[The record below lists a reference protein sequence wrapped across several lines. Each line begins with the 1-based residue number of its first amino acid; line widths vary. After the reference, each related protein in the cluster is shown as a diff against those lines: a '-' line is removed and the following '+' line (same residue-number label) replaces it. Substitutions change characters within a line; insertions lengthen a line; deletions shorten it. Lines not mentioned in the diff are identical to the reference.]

1 MEKQRRQLS
10 PEQDALE
17 HIVAHRDKPFLE
29 ERFID
34 FFKGRGVFTH
44 KAIEPSTFVV
54 EYRGNSFS
62 HKDTTPKKKCD
73 TLNNFLFE
81 FSWKGA
87 QWCIDASKEDGTLG
101 RLVNDDHISPN
112 CEMKKVVCE
121 GKPHLCLFAVTKIS
135 PGEEITYNYG
145 DSSYPWRSNA
155 SCDGSSTSYSDF
167 YASSSTQRNK
177 RLEDSSASSFE
188 NPCSGDYGDELR
200 GSGPSHGNDSFGDIN
215 CQLDFRD
222 NSPFADLDSSQG
234 MTGTLMLHPD
244 NPLYTQEEDEAASSS
259 KELGWDGDDGPSEAP
274 PNTKGPTCTSK
285 NYCYVC
291 GKGFAKLTRHLLRH
305 ADEEPEIAEALALP
319 QNSTDR
325 KRIFDELRNWGNYL
339 HNKEVLKNN
348 SGELKLRRRPST
360 TVIDPK
366 THVHCLYCKGMYGR
380 KDMWRHV
387 ARCPSKT
394 SNPATGGK
402 TRVLGEIALAELPL
416 SKKIPSAV
424 RKLLSNMKQD
434 EIASAV
440 QNDFLL
446 IQLAQNLCEKYG
458 NNSSEH
464 IRQKLREM
472 GRLLLAL
479 REKSIFSFEDAIKP
493 KNFFRVVEAVK
504 DLAGF
509 DEKMQ
514 SYNKPS
520 LALKLGHSLKKIGTI
535 VLTGADCNEQM
546 RDTKTFMKLCAK
558 EWSEH
563 VSQTAL
569 ASLSGRRV
577 NNPSTIPFT
586 RDVQAFFRYLQT
598 TTASAIES
606 MEKHESQQVYNA
618 LCKVTLAQASVLS
631 KCAPEV
637 SKMTLKTFQERD
649 DSTQVLSKHFIR
661 INIPNRTG
669 QNVAVLL
676 TSELVSAITLLVNK
690 RKACGV
696 HKDNPFLFAKPD
708 SSPTSLHH
716 GRVCIRAFS
725 ILCHA
730 KNPEHLRAMHFHK
743 HIARVFQILYLENDE
758 LDHLAKLLGH
768 NIRADKDYYRLPEAA
783 VELAKIAKLLL
794 AMEKGSLERFEGNSL
809 DQIEIE
815 DELEPDEEQGNPEN
829 YDVEEDIEESDLLLQ
844 QSDAVEQQDRQL
856 TPEQDALEHIKACS
870 DKPFLKERFIDSLK
884 GRGVFTHQSIEPSTF
899 VVEFRGNI
907 FSHKETRKKE
917 CGDTLNNY
925 FFDFSWNGT
934 NWHIDASKED
944 GTLGRLV
951 NDDHIS
957 PNCEMKKVVCEGKPH
972 LCLFAVTEISPGEE
986 ITYNYGDTSYPWR
999 STETSEEL
1007 NTSQTDV
1014 NAASSP
1020 EDEGAEDSAGP
1031 SSSAASCC
1039 DEDYVPSPSNNRQ
1052 SFTESDSPDD
1062 FTSDEELKDPSFTNE
1077 NDEDLKDHSLTNR
1090 NYCYVCGVAQSKISR
1105 HLFTHRHEEPDIAEV
1120 LRLRKNSKE
1129 RKALLDKLRDRGN
1142 TKHNEEVLKTRCG
1155 QLKVKRKSSMLT
1167 TAKTLATCVYCNSMY
1182 IRKDMWRHMQKC
1194 SARKSS
1200 EPWSSGKIKV
1210 LTLMAAAESTDPQK
1224 ISSDVRKML
1233 NTLKNDEISS
1243 EVLNDSFILQLAQCL
1258 YRMNRGKRKNLENL
1272 KLRLRQMGRLLLT
1285 LKKKSICSF
1294 EDAIKPQNFSKV
1306 VEGVRELAGF
1316 NEETKSCDRP
1326 SVLKKMG
1333 NSLKKIGGIN
1343 FARALKGD
1351 ADKEVIHEAE
1361 TFINLCAKEW
1371 RHGPSSKTKVNNP
1384 PTVPF
1389 IHDVQLFYQC
1399 LDKIA
1404 ASAVQSLTMYE
1415 SSPVY
1420 SALLR
1425 VTLAQVSVL
1434 NTNMAEV
1441 SKATLKSF
1449 KEQDETE
1456 LHEDAAVSQSQLEQI
1471 LSKHTVKINIE
1482 TESGQKVAV
1491 TLTPKIL
1498 TAMTLLVNKR
1508 DSCGVHENN
1517 PFLFARPDA
1526 PCSSFQRGQ
1535 QCAIIFA
1542 ARCGAKNTAN
1552 LRSVIFHKHLARLFL
1567 ILSLSNDDLDQL
1579 AKLLGRDIQTDR
1591 EYYQTPEAAVDIAKI
1606 SALLSAMENG
1616 SLQKFEGKSLEEIEV
1631 PDELEPDVQDNSE
1644 NSDAEEDNEKS
1655 ESSLSGLPF
1664 TKGSLLGTKKT
1675 CRASMS
1681 RKRSRGRRKRQESET
1696 EASELN
1702 DDKDTEVITERD
1714 DGSDEMPVSCA
1725 VNTPEKTANR
1735 SNEDATHISFSD
1747 ADDDMNVDFDM
1758 DTDDDIVRNEENDED
1773 GDTTGSAATPL
1784 IPDVTKQY
1792 KHSSD
1797 TKKNDSSPYK
1807 HTSVADLEETMD
1819 IDTVNNVERR
1829 QNQKKGGKQNNWID
1843 VASRS
1848 FSDFLN
1854 TEKKNKLSAAVI
1866 GMKEVKILIP
1876 KLDIEKF
1883 QASVKSSQLSSE
1895 CNSVKSPVKDWPIHE
1910 DNNQGP
1916 TSATS
1921 TDVQNKP
1928 SYAKASKMNCSHC
1941 KKSMMKGQTAYQK
1954 KGFTD
1959 VFCSKN
1965 CLFEMFPINK
1975 PVTKTCHYCLKAISQ
1990 PLDLIMAAVDIKG
2003 TMKDF
2008 CSTTCLLSFKSNT
2021 GSTQKPQRLCSMCNE
2036 SCTTTCELT
2045 LNEAVH
2051 TFCSDSCLD
2060 DFRRDNMAVCENCS
2074 SNCRNKPLKL
2084 ELEEETKTI
2093 CSHECL
2099 DEFKEKIETLHQC
2112 TMCHTSQTISD
2123 MVDYKNDDNVVK
2135 LFCNRN
2141 CVTSYK
2147 LRPATV
2153 HKLQEKK
2160 SSDQLKKGKKG
2171 KQSKQQL
2178 NPKEVKISQ
2187 DSTVNEN
2194 DAPAA
2199 AELDNTSTF
2208 IIEASC
2214 VACCNCGQRLPR
2226 GEMHYQPKSSLDVFC
2241 SAECLSERHPHS
2253 KLATK
2258 TCYNCF
2264 QVIMRPQNII
2274 LAPVNDSGTMKELCS
2289 DTCLASVNSKRKM
2302 SSAKTPSLTGP
2313 WSECKMCAK
2322 YCYCKFRMTL
2332 DGLMQRICS
2341 DCFINYHRINNLP
2354 VPVCDVCGSVGLG
2367 KRILLKADD
2376 SSKTICSEE
2385 CLIKFK
2391 EKVRAP
2397 QLCPMCQ
2404 TSHHLSDMVEKKND
2418 KGTLD
2423 FYCSNR
2429 CMMVHKAQSST
2440 VSGRMSLSPQ
2450 DNDIKDVKP
2459 SISPEENDIKEVKPS
2474 IPNLDCIKEEPIDEA
2489 YNQNLP
2495 SSISTEN
2502 IKDEPKAGDDVAKE
2516 DLKIGSVFSLTGNL
2530 STPTSTAPTV
2540 THMDL
2545 PASCSNC
2552 KQVLVDGETVY
2563 QRKGHANIFCSTP
2576 CLLKCY
2582 QMKQVKKT
2590 CHFCLQG
2597 IAAQQD
2603 ILQAPVD
2610 NEGTLKDFCSQS
2622 CLSSFS
2628 YKSIMSTK
2636 IPLVPVSSQSQCS
2649 MCSRYCIS
2657 KHEIIQEDVV
2667 HKICSDP
2674 CFLRFCNMNNLS
2686 ICENCHSPCK
2696 TPVMLKMDDGSKKLC
2711 NAECLAQFKR
2721 KIKTP
2726 HPCAMCHTS
2735 HLMSDMFENKNGEDV
2750 VELFCTSSCVMAS
2763 KIQAVS
2769 ASGTPLNCDR
2779 CGRTTL
2785 PACHLAM
2792 SDASIRNFCT
2802 LTCAMSFKESQKDM
2816 AANSTGAA
2824 DPSQCDFLKPPEKLP
2839 CAQCRRIIK
2848 ASPKVIQ
2855 QKGKIYFVC
2864 GLTCCQEF
2872 NRVNN
2877 IMGKCEYCN
2886 NERIIRHVQKFDGK
2900 DQDFCSDGC
2909 KMLFQH
2915 ELEIKWGQHCG
2926 WCAYCFSFSKI
2937 VVTAKYEGADKDFCS
2952 ENCSSNYKMI
2962 LCHVTKCDTCGLNG
2976 KLRQSLPMLGEVKHF
2991 CDLRCLLHFCNKKVQ
3006 MVNTVSSPPRSSGTV
3021 ESFPVI
3027 ANVISLAS
3035 ALARQP
3041 STTASSAQHGLHTQT
3056 LFSVPDIQTKVVGH
3070 ASVQTVPKEMKNK
3083 SMLCTPLVHNKGV
3096 SCTTQTVDTEA
3107 QTDNFVPKVIVLP
3120 VPVPVYVPLP
3130 MNMYSQYTPTPLG
3143 LPLPLPVPVFL
3154 PDPTVKVMEERIH
3167 PDPLEEELNFKSERK
3182 KVQDEKNK
3190 REHRV
3195 VTKEG
3200 RRREVHAPKEH
3211 SSNYSE
3217 DLDSDHQATF
3227 NNQKD
3232 SSSDTSFGSLSR
3244 PNTHKKTPRFLEVGM
3259 HREPQPELPPPALEM
3274 RGDPQGSPSAEPA
3287 PVLLQQ
3293 TVGKVHNKNKG
3304 RKLQQSSRAAEE
3316 AASQREKVMS
3326 RKRQKLESQCG
3337 IAAWK
3342 RWIQWRKSQ
3351 TNLDLVSYHAV
3362 TLNEDVLRCS
3372 ASELSDSLC
3381 CFITEVKRPDGEPY
3395 SPDSLFYL
3403 CLSIQQYLFEN
3414 GRMENIFSDLI
3425 YNKFST
3431 KFNKILKGFKPSIS
3445 ASGYI
3450 HSRVEEE
3457 FLWDCKQLGAYSPI
3471 VLLNTLLFFFCKY
3484 FGFTTVEQHRQLSFA
3499 CVMRCTKTNQNNTK
3513 TSFLR
3518 FYPPISINK
3527 AEPDGV
3533 PAKKRKKKESMEMME
3548 NSENPLRCPVRLYEF
3563 YLSKCSES
3571 LRQRTDSFYLS
3582 PDGRCVPNSPLWF
3595 SSTPLDDGTM
3605 EAMLVRILAVRE
3617 LQGEDRRG
3625 VDQHDDTRFIP
3636 DEEDLE

>member
-1 MEKQRRQLS
+1 MER
-10 PEQDALE
+10 
-17 HIVAHRDKPFLE
+17 
-29 ERFID
+29 
-34 FFKGRGVFTH
+34 
-44 KAIEPSTFVV
+44 STVV
-54 EYRGNSFS
+54 EYFACS
-62 HKDTTPKKKCD
+62 
-73 TLNNFLFE
+73 
-81 FSWKGA
+81 
-87 QWCIDASKEDGTLG
+87 IDASKEDGTLG

-1664 TKGSLLGTKKT
+1664 TKGSLLGTKKTCRASMSRKRSRGRRKRQESETEASELNDDKDTEVNTERDDGSDEMPVSCAVTKGSLLGTKKT

>member
-1 MEKQRRQLS
+1 
-10 PEQDALE
+10 
-17 HIVAHRDKPFLE
+17 
-29 ERFID
+29 
-34 FFKGRGVFTH
+34 
-44 KAIEPSTFVV
+44 
-54 EYRGNSFS
+54 
-62 HKDTTPKKKCD
+62 
-73 TLNNFLFE
+73 
-81 FSWKGA
+81 
-87 QWCIDASKEDGTLG
+87 
-101 RLVNDDHISPN
+101 
-112 CEMKKVVCE
+112 
-121 GKPHLCLFAVTKIS
+121 
-135 PGEEITYNYG
+135 
-145 DSSYPWRSNA
+145 
-155 SCDGSSTSYSDF
+155 
-167 YASSSTQRNK
+167 
-177 RLEDSSASSFE
+177 
-188 NPCSGDYGDELR
+188 
-200 GSGPSHGNDSFGDIN
+200 
-215 CQLDFRD
+215 
-222 NSPFADLDSSQG
+222 
-234 MTGTLMLHPD
+234 
-244 NPLYTQEEDEAASSS
+244 
-259 KELGWDGDDGPSEAP
+259 
-274 PNTKGPTCTSK
+274 
-285 NYCYVC
+285 
-291 GKGFAKLTRHLLRH
+291 
-305 ADEEPEIAEALALP
+305 
-319 QNSTDR
+319 
-325 KRIFDELRNWGNYL
+325 
-339 HNKEVLKNN
+339 
-348 SGELKLRRRPST
+348 
-360 TVIDPK
+360 
-366 THVHCLYCKGMYGR
+366 
-380 KDMWRHV
+380 
-387 ARCPSKT
+387 
-394 SNPATGGK
+394 
-402 TRVLGEIALAELPL
+402 
-416 SKKIPSAV
+416 
-424 RKLLSNMKQD
+424 
-434 EIASAV
+434 
-440 QNDFLL
+440 
-446 IQLAQNLCEKYG
+446 
-458 NNSSEH
+458 
-464 IRQKLREM
+464 
-472 GRLLLAL
+472 
-479 REKSIFSFEDAIKP
+479 
-493 KNFFRVVEAVK
+493 
-504 DLAGF
+504 
-509 DEKMQ
+509 
-514 SYNKPS
+514 
-520 LALKLGHSLKKIGTI
+520 
-535 VLTGADCNEQM
+535 
-546 RDTKTFMKLCAK
+546 
-558 EWSEH
+558 
-563 VSQTAL
+563 
-569 ASLSGRRV
+569 
-577 NNPSTIPFT
+577 
-586 RDVQAFFRYLQT
+586 
-598 TTASAIES
+598 
-606 MEKHESQQVYNA
+606 
-618 LCKVTLAQASVLS
+618 
-631 KCAPEV
+631 
-637 SKMTLKTFQERD
+637 
-649 DSTQVLSKHFIR
+649 
-661 INIPNRTG
+661 
-669 QNVAVLL
+669 
-676 TSELVSAITLLVNK
+676 
-690 RKACGV
+690 
-696 HKDNPFLFAKPD
+696 
-708 SSPTSLHH
+708 
-716 GRVCIRAFS
+716 
-725 ILCHA
+725 
-730 KNPEHLRAMHFHK
+730 
-743 HIARVFQILYLENDE
+743 
-758 LDHLAKLLGH
+758 
-768 NIRADKDYYRLPEAA
+768 
-783 VELAKIAKLLL
+783 
-794 AMEKGSLERFEGNSL
+794 
-809 DQIEIE
+809 
-815 DELEPDEEQGNPEN
+815 
-829 YDVEEDIEESDLLLQ
+829 
-844 QSDAVEQQDRQL
+844 
-856 TPEQDALEHIKACS
+856 
-870 DKPFLKERFIDSLK
+870 
-884 GRGVFTHQSIEPSTF
+884 
-899 VVEFRGNI
+899 
-907 FSHKETRKKE
+907 
-917 CGDTLNNY
+917 
-925 FFDFSWNGT
+925 
-934 NWHIDASKED
+934 
-944 GTLGRLV
+944 
-951 NDDHIS
+951 
-957 PNCEMKKVVCEGKPH
+957 
-972 LCLFAVTEISPGEE
+972 
-986 ITYNYGDTSYPWR
+986 
-999 STETSEEL
+999 
-1007 NTSQTDV
+1007 
-1014 NAASSP
+1014 
-1020 EDEGAEDSAGP
+1020 
-1031 SSSAASCC
+1031 
-1039 DEDYVPSPSNNRQ
+1039 
-1052 SFTESDSPDD
+1052 
-1062 FTSDEELKDPSFTNE
+1062 
-1077 NDEDLKDHSLTNR
+1077 
-1090 NYCYVCGVAQSKISR
+1090 
-1105 HLFTHRHEEPDIAEV
+1105 
-1120 LRLRKNSKE
+1120 
-1129 RKALLDKLRDRGN
+1129 
-1142 TKHNEEVLKTRCG
+1142 
-1155 QLKVKRKSSMLT
+1155 
-1167 TAKTLATCVYCNSMY
+1167 
-1182 IRKDMWRHMQKC
+1182 
-1194 SARKSS
+1194 
-1200 EPWSSGKIKV
+1200 
-1210 LTLMAAAESTDPQK
+1210 
-1224 ISSDVRKML
+1224 
-1233 NTLKNDEISS
+1233 
-1243 EVLNDSFILQLAQCL
+1243 
-1258 YRMNRGKRKNLENL
+1258 
-1272 KLRLRQMGRLLLT
+1272 
-1285 LKKKSICSF
+1285 
-1294 EDAIKPQNFSKV
+1294 
-1306 VEGVRELAGF
+1306 
-1316 NEETKSCDRP
+1316 
-1326 SVLKKMG
+1326 MG
-1333 NSLKKIGGIN
+1333 NSLKNIGGIN
-1343 FARALKGD
+1343 FARALKED
-1351 ADKEVIHEAE
+1351 ADKETIHEAE
-1361 TFINLCAKEW
+1361 TFIDLCAKEW
-1371 RHGPSSKTKVNNP
+1371 RRGPSSKTNVNNL
-1384 PTVPF
+1384 PTIPF

-1399 LDKIA
+1399 LEKTA

-1415 SSPVY
+1415 CSPVY

-1425 VTLAQVSVL
+1425 VTLAQMSVL
-1434 NTNMAEV
+1434 NTNMAKV

-1449 KEQDETE
+1449 KERDETE
-1456 LHEDAAVSQSQLEQI
+1456 LHEDAAVSQSQFEQI

-1508 DSCGVHENN
+1508 DACGVHENN
-1517 PFLFARPDA
+1517 PFLFARPNA
-1526 PCSSFQRGQ
+1526 TCSSFQRGH

-1542 ARCGAKNTAN
+1542 SRCGAKSTAN

-1567 ILSLSNDDLDQL
+1567 ILSLTNDDLDQL

-1591 EYYQTPEAAVDIAKI
+1591 EYYQTPEAAVDVAKI
-1606 SALLSAMENG
+1606 SALLSAFENG
-1616 SLQKFEGKSLEEIEV
+1616 SLQKFEGKSLEEIEI

-1644 NSDAEEDNEKS
+1644 NSEAEEDNEKS

-1681 RKRSRGRRKRQESET
+1681 RKRSRGRRKRQKSET

-1702 DDKDTEVITERD
+1702 DDKDTKVNREKD
-1714 DGSDEMPVSCA
+1714 DGSDEMPVNCA
-1725 VNTPEKTANR
+1725 VNTPEKTAYR
-1735 SNEDATHISFSD
+1735 SNEDATHMSFSD
-1747 ADDDMNVDFDM
+1747 GDDDMNVDFDM
-1758 DTDDDIVRNEENDED
+1758 DTDDDVRNEENDED

-1784 IPDVTKQY
+1784 IPDVTKQDE
-1792 KHSSD
+1792 HSSD

-1829 QNQKKGGKQNNWID
+1829 QNQKKGGKQNDWID

-1895 CNSVKSPVKDWPIHE
+1895 YNSVKSPVKDPPIHE

-1916 TSATS
+1916 TSSPS

-2021 GSTQKPQRLCSMCNE
+2021 GSTQTPQRLCSMCNE

-2051 TFCSDSCLD
+2051 TFCGDSCLD

-2123 MVDYKNDDNVVK
+2123 MVDYKNDNNVVK

-2153 HKLQEKK
+2153 YKLQEKK

-2171 KQSKQQL
+2171 QQL
-2178 NPKEVKISQ
+2178 NPKDVKISQ

-2226 GEMHYQPKSSLDVFC
+2226 GETHYQPKSSLDVFC
-2241 SAECLSERHPHS
+2241 SAKCLSERHPHS

-2258 TCYNCF
+2258 NCYNCF

-2274 LAPVNDSGTMKELCS
+2274 LAPVDDSGTMKELCS
-2289 DTCLASVNSKRKM
+2289 DTCLASVNSKR
-2302 SSAKTPSLTGP
+2302 TGP

-2341 DCFINYHRINNLP
+2341 DCFINYQRINNLP
-2354 VPVCDVCGSVGLG
+2354 VPICDVCGSVGLG
-2367 KRILLKADD
+2367 KRILLKVDD

-2418 KGTLD
+2418 KGMLD

-2450 DNDIKDVKP
+2450 EDDIKDVKP

-2474 IPNLDCIKEEPIDEA
+2474 IPNLDCIKEEPIDEE

-2530 STPTSTAPTV
+2530 STPTSTAPTLA
-2540 THMDL
+2540 HMDL

-2563 QRKGHANIFCSTP
+2563 QRKGHADIFCSTP

-2597 IAAQQD
+2597 IAPQQD

-2610 NEGTLKDFCSQS
+2610 NEGTMKDFCNQS

-2628 YKSIMSTK
+2628 YKNIMSTK

-2649 MCSRYCIS
+2649 MCSRYFIR

-2674 CFLRFCNMNNLS
+2674 CFLRFCNINNLS

-2696 TPVMLKMDDGSKKLC
+2696 TPVMLKMEDGSKKLC
-2711 NAECLAQFKR
+2711 GAECLAQFKR

-2726 HPCAMCHTS
+2726 HPCAMCHTA
-2735 HLMSDMFENKNGEDV
+2735 HLISDMFENKNGEDV

-2769 ASGTPLNCDR
+2769 ASGTPLNCDH

-2792 SDASIRNFCT
+2792 SDSSIRNFCT

-2824 DPSQCDFLKPPEKLP
+2824 DPTQCDFLKPPEKLP

-2855 QKGKIYFVC
+2855 KKGKMYFVC
-2864 GLTCCQEF
+2864 GLSCCQEF

-2877 IMGKCEYCN
+2877 IMGKCKYCN

-2909 KMLFQH
+2909 KRLFQH
-2915 ELEIKWGQHCG
+2915 ELENKWGKHCG
-2926 WCAYCFSFSKI
+2926 WCAYCFSFSKT

-2952 ENCSSNYKMI
+2952 ENCSSNYKML
-2962 LCHVTKCDTCGLNG
+2962 LCHVAKCDTCGLNG

-3035 ALARQP
+3035 ALARQT
-3041 STTASSAQHGLHTQT
+3041 STSASSAQHGLHTQT

-3154 PDPTVKVMEERIH
+3154 PDPTVKVTKERIP
-3167 PDPLEEELNFKSERK
+3167 PDPLEEELNLKSERK

-3200 RRREVHAPKEH
+3200 RRQEVHAPKEH

-3217 DLDSDHQATF
+3217 DFDSDHQATF

-3274 RGDPQGSPSAEPA
+3274 RGDPQGSPSAESA
-3287 PVLLQQ
+3287 PMLLQQ

-3316 AASQREKVMS
+3316 EASQREKVMS
-3326 RKRQKLESQCG
+3326 RKLQKLESQCG

-3414 GRMENIFSDLI
+3414 ERMENIFSDLI

-3431 KFNKILKGFKPSIS
+3431 KFNNILKGFKPSIS

-3471 VLLNTLLFFFCKY
+3471 VLLNTLLFFCCKY

-3499 CVMRCTKTNQNNTK
+3499 HVMRCTKTNQNNTK
-3513 TSFLR
+3513 TTFLR
-3518 FYPPISINK
+3518 FYPPVSINK
-3527 AEPDGV
+3527 PEPDVDGV

-3548 NSENPLRCPVRLYEF
+3548 NTENPLRCPIRLYEF

-3571 LRQRTDSFYLS
+3571 LRQHTDLFYLS

-3595 SSTPLDDGTM
+3595 SSTPLDDGPM
-3605 EAMLVRILAVRE
+3605 EAMLVRILAIRE
-3617 LQGEDRRG
+3617 LQGGDRRG
-3625 VDQHDDTRFIP
+3625 VDQRGGGDTRFVP